1 MNTPGDSNSNK
12 PQYEGDVALD
22 ADVSEPSLYKVLMH
36 NDDYTPM
43 EFVIL
48 VLKKFFGKNDNEAT
62 QIMLDVHNKQVGLAG
77 VYTFEVAETKVAQ
90 ANQFAKNNQHPLKT
104 SYEEA

>member
-1 MNTPGDSNSNK
+1 MNSPGQPNIPHSHGNV
-12 PQYEGDVALD
+12 ELD
-22 ADVSEPSLYKVLMH
+22 ADVSEPSLFKVLMH

-48 VLKKFFGKNDNEAT
+48 VLKKFFGKSDSEAT
-62 QIMLDVHNKQVGLAG
+62 KIMLDVHNKQVGLAG

>member
-1 MNTPGDSNSNK
+1 MNTPGNSNN
-12 PQYEGDVALD
+12 PDIEGGLALDTDVA
-22 ADVSEPSLYKVLMH
+22 EPSLYKVLMH

-48 VLKKFFGKNDNEAT
+48 VLKKFFSKNDSEAT

-90 ANQFAKNNQHPLKT
+90 ANQFAKNNQHPLRT

>member
-1 MNTPGDSNSNK
+1 MDTPGHPNNTHSH
-12 PQYEGDVALD
+12 GDVELD
-22 ADVSEPSLYKVLMH
+22 ADVSEPSLFKVLMH

-48 VLKKFFGKNDNEAT
+48 VLKKFFAKNDSEAT
-62 QIMLDVHNKQVGLAG
+62 KIMLDVHNKQVGLAG

-104 SYEEA
+104 SYEES